1 MDGLEISRTLDTG
14 RALRQE
20 AQEKLVERGRIIRG
34 ILDKRDTD
42 LKNASDKT
50 TSDDHMD
57 WAEGGIGG
65 GETMYRLATS
75 GAQAVSDLKK
85 AGGVADFFGKEYERS
100 LGKSVVGG
108 VSQATGWVGKKI
120 GMGQGADGLS
130 AGAGDSEF
138 ITYKQKNDPL
148 PGFAGGLFEAPS
160 DEEKARVLARQQ
172 RVAAGQRFIQPQF
185 ERTDSVIGAAPLGPP
200 NPMGDVV
207 EGIQRKKAQAQSLAA
222 RDMGQQRS
230 LSVTGKAQQE
240 AQSQA
245 TELARQNAPRSTKTF
260 QPADAIPDD
269 VVASNPET
277 LKTAQAQK
285 TAAALKGP
293 TAGDVFQAGQDFLN
307 HPVTKSIFK
316 VTGNIQGGEDIYD
329 FFDDKSAFNSSG
341 AGAEFSK
348 ASHVLDSLGTVS
360 DVIGTFVPG
369 MEEVGAVL
377 NIAGEVSQDIG
388 QWKDDKASASL
399 VNSAAQ
405 DKVNQVNAQP
415 IQISSGLQNAGLVAS
430 AQRHIQNQTNVGT
443 F

>member
-1 MDGLEISRTLDTG
+1 
-14 RALRQE
+14 
-20 AQEKLVERGRIIRG
+20 
-34 ILDKRDTD
+34 
-42 LKNASDKT
+42 
-50 TSDDHMD
+50 
-57 WAEGGIGG
+57 
-65 GETMYRLATS
+65 MYRLATS
-75 GAQAVSDLKK
+75 GQQAVSDLKS
-85 AGGVADFFGKEYERS
+85 AGGIADFFGKEYERS

-148 PGFAGGLFEAPS
+148 PGFAGGLFEAPT
-160 DEEKARVLARQQ
+160 DEEKARVLARQS
-172 RVAAGQRFIQPQF
+172 RVAAGQKFIQPRFGDRDPILGAQPQPLDVGGQGRLRAQADSERAKQLGQ
-185 ERTDSVIGAAPLGPP
+185 ERT
-200 NPMGDVV
+200 
-207 EGIQRKKAQAQSLAA
+207 
-222 RDMGQQRS
+222 
-230 LSVTGKAQQE
+230 LSVTGGAQQE

-245 TELARQNAPRSTKTF
+245 TELARQNAPRSTRAF

-269 VVASNPET
+269 VVASNPEV
-277 LKTAQAQK
+277 LKTAQAEK

-399 VNSAAQ
+399 VNSQAQ

-415 IQISSGLQNAGLVAS
+415 IQISAGLQNAGLVAS
-430 AQRHIQNQTNVGT
+430 AQRHIQNQSNVGT

>member
-1 MDGLEISRTLDTG
+1 MDGLEISRTLETG

-20 AQEKLVERGRIIRG
+20 AEQKLVERGQIIRG

-50 TSDDHMD
+50 TSDDHTD

-75 GAQAVSDLKK
+75 GAQAVSDLKS

-100 LGKSVVGG
+100 LGKSIVGG
-108 VSQATGWVGKKI
+108 VSQATGWVGKQI

-148 PGFAGGLFEAPS
+148 PGFAGGLFEGPS
-160 DEEKARVLARQQ
+160 DEEKARVLARSQ
-172 RVAAGQRFIQPQF
+172 RVSAGQRFIQPRF
-185 ERTDSVIGAAPLGPP
+185 GDADPIGASPL
-200 NPMGDVV
+200 DV
-207 EGIQRKKAQAQSLAA
+207 GGQNRIRAQAQSLAA
-222 RDMGQQRS
+222 RDLGQQRS
-230 LSVTGKAQQE
+230 LSVTGGAQQE

-245 TELARQNAPRSTKTF
+245 TELARQNAPKSSKTF
-260 QPADAIPDD
+260 QPADAIPED

-277 LKTAQAQK
+277 LKSIQAEK

-293 TAGDVFQAGQDFLN
+293 GVKDVFQAGQDFLN

-377 NIAGEVSQDIG
+377 NIAGSVSQDIG

-399 VNSAAQ
+399 VNTQAQ
-405 DKVNQVNAQP
+405 NKINQVNAQP
-415 IQISSGLQNAGLVAS
+415 IQISAGLQNAGLVAS
-430 AQRHIQNQTNVGT
+430 AQRHIQNQSNVGT